1 MLPHKELN
9 DFIKKYNNVLS
20 LRGYSKMNV
29 TQKNNLVQAKVR
41 ALGNNTLAS
50 EFNKLKSDHADKMK
64 KMDESTKAK
73 RRRSARVSNRG
84 AAANL
89 VGLSGRNKKK

>member
-1 MLPHKELN
+1 
-9 DFIKKYNNVLS
+9 
-20 LRGYSKMNV
+20 MNV
-29 TQKNNLVQAKVR
+29 GQKNRLVQANVK
-41 ALGNNTLAS
+41 ALGNNTLAA
-50 EFNKLKSDHADKMK
+50 EFNELKSNHADKMK

-89 VGLSGRNKKK
+89 VALGGRKKK